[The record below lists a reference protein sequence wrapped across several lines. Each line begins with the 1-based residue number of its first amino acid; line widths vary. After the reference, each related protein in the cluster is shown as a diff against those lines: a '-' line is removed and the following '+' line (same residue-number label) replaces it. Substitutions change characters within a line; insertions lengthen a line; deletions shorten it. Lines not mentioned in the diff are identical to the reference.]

1 MRVSGYEELI
11 SRLDE
16 FIRKFYKNQ
25 MVRGAIYCVAL
36 ILGSYLLVTLLEY
49 FGRFSIAMRTFLFYA
64 FLLST
69 GFVLVRYFF
78 IPLFKM
84 FRLGKIISHEEAADI
99 VGKHFGNVQ
108 DKLLNVLQL
117 QQNKASVH
125 SDALLNASIN
135 QRISE
140 LKPVPF
146 TSAIDLSENKKHLKS
161 PKCIQ
166 ILTK

>member
-1 MRVSGYEELI
+1 M
-11 SRLDE
+11 
-16 FIRKFYKNQ
+16 
-25 MVRGAIYCVAL
+25 
-36 ILGSYLLVTLLEY
+36 
-49 FGRFSIAMRTFLFYA
+49 
-64 FLLST
+64 
-69 GFVLVRYFF
+69 
-78 IPLFKM
+78 
-84 FRLGKIISHEEAADI
+84 GKIISHEEAADI

-146 TSAIDLSENKKHLKS
+146 TSAIDLSENKKHLKYACNS
-161 PKCIQ
+161 FAGIGFYFSYCSKN
-166 ILTK
+166 TEFRHKATY

>member
-1 MRVSGYEELI
+1 MILNK
-11 SRLDE
+11 LDE

-25 MVRGAIYCVAL
+25 LIKGLIYSFGL
-36 ILGSYLLVTLLEY
+36 LLVFYLSASSIEY
-49 FGRFSIAMRTFLFYA
+49 FGEFNTTVRTVLFYSFILFSA
-64 FLLST
+64 YVLSKII
-69 GFVLVRYFF
+69 V
-78 IPLFKM
+78 IPLLKLNKM
-84 FRLGKIISHEEAADI
+84 GKIISHEEAADI

-146 TSAIDLSENKKHLKS
+146 TSAIDLSENKKHLKYRRPAWS
-161 PKCIQ
+161 MGICV
-166 ILTK
+166 